1 MGTYSTERSWLYISP
16 FHFSLLEYH
25 SLPSCYLHLL
35 PFSLFKIWHQNRTQ
49 TGTSYFMTALS
60 LSLQKA
66 VRIPFSTPLLVNF
79 VLYCHHHTAVII
91 CMFGHWESALP
102 PPPPHPTTIMV
113 DWASLLCHHSLA
125 VVLLLALSTCSI
137 VVHLFRHCPLALL
150 LCFVIV
156 TPCQSCFVTVTPSL
170 SCLSSSLCSVI
181 VLLVI
186 VSALSFSCLSSFLHC
201 RCPAC
206 HRFCTVIVLLVIV
219 SALSLSCLSS
229 FLHCRPACHRFCT
242 VVVLLVIV
250 SALLLSCLSLFLHCR
265 CPACHRFCT
274 VVVLLVIVSALSLS
288 CLSSS
293 LCCRCPACHR
303 FCTIIVLL
311 VIFTLLCRCPACHRF
326 CTVVVLLVIVSALSL
341 SCLSSFLHCRCPA
354 LSSSSSFCS
363 SSLSCFVIF
372 ILLCHCPALS
382 SSFCSVIVLLCHRH
396 SALSLSSCYV
406 THPPTTKTPAMSSP
420 SSFSVSNLFSYCV
433 KNPFVQQETSPP
445 FGKWSLEAMQ
455 HGILLLTFQP
465 VCKCRF
471 TQ

>member
-16 FHFSLLEYH
+16 FHFFLLEYH

-66 VRIPFSTPLLVNF
+66 VRIPFSTPLLVNV

-102 PPPPHPTTIMV
+102 PPPPPQPSWLTGLPYSATIH
-113 DWASLLCHHSLA
+113 LLWSSCWHCPPAPS
-125 VVLLLALSTCSI
+125 LSTCSVI
-137 VVHLFRHCPLALL
+137 VPL
-150 LCFVIV
+150 LC
-156 TPCQSCFVTVTPSL
+156 CSA
-170 SCLSSSLCSVI
+170 LSSSL
-181 VLLVI
+181 LV
-186 VSALSFSCLSSFLHC
+186 SPALSLSHHH
-201 RCPAC
+201 CPAC
-206 HRFCTVIVLLVIV
+206 HLH
-219 SALSLSCLSS
+219 SALSLSCSSS
-229 FLHCRPACHRFCT
+229 FLHC
-242 VVVLLVIV
+242 
-250 SALLLSCLSLFLHCR
+250 LF
-265 CPACHRFCT
+265 
-274 VVVLLVIVSALSLS
+274 
-288 CLSSS
+288 
-293 LCCRCPACHR
+293 
-303 FCTIIVLL
+303 VLL

-326 CTVVVLLVIVSALSL
+326 CTVVVLLVIVSALLL
-341 SCLSSFLHCRCPA
+341 SC
-354 LSSSSSFCS
+354 
-363 SSLSCFVIF
+363 
-372 ILLCHCPALS
+372 LS
-382 SSFCSVIVLLCHRH
+382 SSFCSVIVLLCHH

-406 THPPTTKTPAMSSP
+406 THPPPTKTPAMSSP